1 MRVLLVPIHDVL
13 RNSRLDPE
21 MKQLHHIL
29 FVYFEDLKKDFFGE
43 LQKITEFIGVTLTE
57 EKKKEIA
64 EKTSIGNMRKEYAAK
79 NLPEGLI
86 NKGGV
91 GGWRD
96 VLSDEQSNQVD

>member
-1 MRVLLVPIHDVL
+1 MG
-13 RNSRLDPE
+13 
-21 MKQLHHIL
+21 Q
-29 FVYFEDLKKDFFGE
+29 

-86 NKGGV
+86 NKGTE
-91 GGWRD
+91 
-96 VLSDEQSNQVD
+96 LIEK